1 MTWKNLPDNIDEWF
15 GFVYLITRL
24 NANAGEPQ
32 YYVGCKQFHSK
43 TKRPPLKGNK
53 RKRTVIKESDYE
65 TYYGSSEELK
75 KAVEKHGKE
84 NFKREILHLC
94 ETKWIMK
101 WLEAMEQIKR
111 KVLFDDEYY
120 NGIIH
125 IRLNKIP
132 KSIKEKYKNV
142 NDLFLGS

>member
-15 GFVYLITRL
+15 GFVYLITRT
-24 NANAGEPQ
+24 NAKAGEPQ

-75 KAVEKHGKE
+75 KSVEKHGKE
-84 NFKREILHLC
+84 NFKREILHLTTC
-94 ETKWIMK
+94 KWETKY
-101 WLEAMEQIKR
+101 LEAVEQINR
-111 KVLFDDEYY
+111 KVLLDDEYW
-120 NGIIH
+120 NGI
-125 IRLNKIP
+125 LNLRIGKCP
-132 KSIKEKYKNV
+132 TALKSKYK
-142 NDLFLGS
+142 